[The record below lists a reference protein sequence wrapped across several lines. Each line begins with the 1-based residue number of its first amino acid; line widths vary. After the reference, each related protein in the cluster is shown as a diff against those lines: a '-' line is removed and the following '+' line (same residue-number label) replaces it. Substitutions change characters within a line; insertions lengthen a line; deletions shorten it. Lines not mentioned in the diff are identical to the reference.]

1 MKIFLR
7 VLIDKSEPFSSFI
20 LTFLTDQLH
29 TFHKQTFFLFFDYK
43 IYNFIFLNSK
53 EKIRNQNLI
62 IFN

>member
-1 MKIFLR
+1 MKIFSR
-7 VLIDKSEPFSSFI
+7 VLIDKSEPFS
-20 LTFLTDQLH
+20 TFLTDQLH